1 MSRSKSSHR
10 WMKEHFDD
18 PYVKKSQ
25 KDGYRSRAV
34 YKLEELD
41 QKYKLL
47 GKGVTVVDLGA
58 APGGWSQYVAYKMGS
73 QGKIFALDI
82 LEMDPL
88 PDVDF
93 IQGDFRE
100 EVVLN
105 QLLDKIG
112 ERKADL
118 VLSDMAPNMS
128 GVDAVD
134 QPRGMY
140 LCELALELAQTVLAK
155 GGNYVVKVFQ
165 GEGFDEYIRQCRE
178 MFNRVLI
185 RKPDASRGR
194 SREVYVVGLGYKG

>member
-1 MSRSKSSHR
+1 MR
-10 WMKEHFDD
+10 EHFDD

-100 EVVLN
+100 EAVLN

-112 ERKADL
+112 EHKADL

-165 GEGFDEYIRQCRE
+165 GEGFDDYIRQCRE
-178 MFNRVLI
+178 VFDKVLI

-194 SREVYVVGLGYKG
+194 SREVYVVGIGYKG

>member
-1 MSRSKSSHR
+1 
-10 WMKEHFDD
+10 MKEHFDD

-100 EVVLN
+100 EAVLN

-165 GEGFDEYIRQCRE
+165 GEGFDDYIRQCRE
-178 MFNRVLI
+178 MFDKVLI

-194 SREVYVVGLGYKG
+194 SREVYVVGLGFKG